1 MPFYLVDELIYCLK
15 QLVPIY
21 ILEAKQDTARKQL
34 LLALHE
40 LGSDGV
46 VVEDAIDA

>member
-1 MPFYLVDELIYCLK
+1 MSFYLVDELIYRYY
-15 QLVPIY
+15 QLVLIY
-21 ILEAKQDTARKQL
+21 ILEEKHDTCLKQL